1 VTVNLNEGKGLA
13 HTLASVSRQTY
24 TGYEHVIIDGESGDK
39 KPENQ
44 SLVKRGSSRNG
55 GAYVKLSRREC

>member
-1 VTVNLNEGKGLA
+1 VTVNLNDGKGLA
-13 HTLASVSRQTY
+13 HTLASAARQTY

-44 SLVKRGSSRNG
+44 SLVKR
-55 GAYVKLSRREC
+55 VP

>member
-1 VTVNLNEGKGLA
+1 MTVNLNEGKGLA

-44 SLVKRGSSRNG
+44 SLVKRGS
-55 GAYVKLSRREC
+55 VKFFSKK